1 MFEDITYTGVINS
14 HLSTPLMSMG
24 KVKEVMRD
32 TSYKKPWTK
41 NVHIEKNHMKKHGHT
56 LNNIKIKKKKKRK
69 QGPAVLPQFC
79 FNLTH
84 TSASAN
90 KWMY

>member
-56 LNNIKIKKKKKRK
+56 LNNIKIKKKKKK
-69 QGPAVLPQFC
+69 KEAGPSSVTPVLFQSY
-79 FNLTH
+79 TH
-84 TSASAN
+84 
-90 KWMY
+90 

>member
-56 LNNIKIKKKKKRK
+56 LNNIKIKKKKKK
-69 QGPAVLPQFC
+69 EAGPSSVTPVLFQSY
-79 FNLTH
+79 TH
-84 TSASAN
+84 
-90 KWMY
+90 